1 MQLRQAI
8 AVRPYLEK
16 VKRERV
22 SDEGERVMR
31 ERDEEESDE
40 GERVIR

>member
-16 VKRERV
+16 VKRER
-22 SDEGERVMR
+22 
-31 ERDEEESDE
+31 ESDE
-40 GERVIR
+40 GEGQG

>member
-16 VKRERV
+16 VKRER
-22 SDEGERVMR
+22 
-31 ERDEEESDE
+31 ESDE
-40 GERVIR
+40 GERVTRERDKGKGDRKR